1 MASGHMV
8 KLMLHCALAA
18 YINPLA
24 VALKDLWSD
33 CKNTWM
39 QIGKKKQ
46 KTEKSKNAGCLFP
59 PSSLST
65 IMEALSDPA

>member
-1 MASGHMV
+1 MYINKSPLRSKDKGIKRRRKHRTVYCYLMASGHMV

-33 CKNTWM
+33 CKNT
-39 QIGKKKQ
+39 
-46 KTEKSKNAGCLFP
+46 
-59 PSSLST
+59 
-65 IMEALSDPA
+65 

>member
-24 VALKDLWSD
+24 VELKDLWSD
-33 CKNTWM
+33 RRNT
-39 QIGKKKQ
+39 
-46 KTEKSKNAGCLFP
+46 
-59 PSSLST
+59 
-65 IMEALSDPA
+65 